1 MALIRVLCVL
11 TVWLFITS
19 CSTATQTLM
28 IVDVNGTKH
37 FHTLSRVTNI
47 GESVKFCELHN
58 TWEYISKKWRIVVVA
73 AVSVKMANAIS
84 EDAQIHISVAFL
96 IKAMV
101 AVAVVTGSWYQA
113 QMKFAEQE
121 RRIKDLE
128 DKVLVLNASVEGM
141 ETQHIEKLEE
151 ENKSLMQRLGIKR

>member
-1 MALIRVLCVL
+1 M
-11 TVWLFITS
+11 
-19 CSTATQTLM
+19 
-28 IVDVNGTKH
+28 
-37 FHTLSRVTNI
+37 
-47 GESVKFCELHN
+47 
-58 TWEYISKKWRIVVVA
+58 SK
-73 AVSVKMANAIS
+73 AIS

-128 DKVLVLNASVEGM
+128 DKVLVLNASIEGM

>member
-1 MALIRVLCVL
+1 M
-11 TVWLFITS
+11 
-19 CSTATQTLM
+19 
-28 IVDVNGTKH
+28 
-37 FHTLSRVTNI
+37 
-47 GESVKFCELHN
+47 
-58 TWEYISKKWRIVVVA
+58 SKG
-73 AVSVKMANAIS
+73 IS

-128 DKVLVLNASVEGM
+128 NKVTVLNASIEGM
-141 ETQHIEKLEE
+141 ETQHIQKLEE
-151 ENKSLMQRLGIKR
+151 ENRTLLQRLKLKK